1 MARRAAN
8 EGSVYQRKSD
18 GRWVGTIHLGY
29 EGGRRRRK
37 TVYGATQKEVVQ
49 RVRALQSD
57 VDQGITISNPE
68 TLKLGTYLL
77 TWLEVIRESIRP
89 STFESYSSWVRLYLE
104 PDFRHRRI
112 KDVTPSE
119 LTRYLG
125 RLVTERNLAPRSAR
139 HMRAVLRKALR
150 DAEVDGI
157 VPRNVAAL
165 AKSPRVGFRE
175 AKTWSPD
182 EAKTFIAGIRE
193 HRLEHL
199 YVVTLAT
206 GVRLGEATGLTWED
220 VDLDAGT
227 VRVRQALQRMR
238 GGWRL
243 VEPKSHR
250 SRRKLWL
257 PKMAVESLRRQR
269 ELQNGWEAAAGPK
282 WVNEYN
288 FVFTTPTGTPLNPST
303 TTRTLKEEC
312 DRIGVPILTFHEL
325 RHSCASFLI
334 AEGIPP
340 RVVMEQLG
348 HSQISLTMNNYAHIL
363 PTLQKEAA
371 DRIDHILN
379 SENQ

>member
-1 MARRAAN
+1 MARRGAN
-8 EGSVYQRKSD
+8 EGSVYQRTSD
-18 GRWVGTIHLGY
+18 GKWIGSIHLGY

-37 TVYGATQKEVVQ
+37 TVYGATQQEVI
-49 RVRALQSD
+49 RRLRALQFGIEQGVD
-57 VDQGITISNPE
+57 VTTPE
-68 TLKLGTYLL
+68 TLKLGAYLV
-77 TWLEVIRESIRP
+77 TWLETVRQSLRP

-119 LTRYLG
+119 LTRYLS

-139 HMRAVLRKALR
+139 HVRAILRKALR
-150 DAEVDGI
+150 DAEIDGI

-165 AKSPRVGFRE
+165 ATPPRVAHRE
-175 AKTWSPD
+175 AKTWSPS
-182 EAKTFIAGIRE
+182 EAKQFIAGISG
-193 HRLEHL
+193 HRLAHL

-206 GVRLGEATGLTWED
+206 GMRLGEATGLAWED
-220 VDLDAGT
+220 VDLEAGT
-227 VRVRQALQRMR
+227 LRVRQALQRAS

-257 PKMAVESLRRQR
+257 PKVAIEALRLQR
-269 ELQNGWEAAAGPK
+269 ELQDGWKAAAGSS
-282 WVNEYN
+282 WVNEYDL
-288 FVFTTPTGTPLNPST
+288 VFTTPTGTPLNPST
-303 TTRTLKEEC
+303 TTRALKEEC
-312 DRIGVPILTFHEL
+312 VRIGVPALTFHEL

-348 HSQISLTMNNYAHIL
+348 HSQISLTMNTYAHIL

-371 DRIDHILN
+371 DRIDDILN
-379 SENQ
+379 SETQ